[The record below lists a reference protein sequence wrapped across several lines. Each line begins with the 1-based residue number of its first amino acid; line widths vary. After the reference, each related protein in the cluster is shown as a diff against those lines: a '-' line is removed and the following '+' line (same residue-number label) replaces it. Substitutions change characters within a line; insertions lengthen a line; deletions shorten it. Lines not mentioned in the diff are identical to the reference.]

1 MAKELSKDVSD
12 RIVELCK
19 ARICYRTII
28 KKLGEKVTTIGVIIW
43 KVSSEQLSDLDKAW
57 EKVLWSDETKIDLL
71 GIKCACCVWDFG
83 AIFSVKGTG
92 SPTHWMGPC
101 TIKYWTKTPFLHPE
115 H

>member
-43 KVSSEQLSDLDKAW
+43 KWKRSKTISLGLELHAKSCLIKRVPDHLKTTLEEFVNDL
-57 EKVLWSDETKIDLL
+57 KV
-71 GIKCACCVWDFG
+71 A
-83 AIFSVKGTG
+83 GT
-92 SPTHWMGPC
+92 TVTRN
-101 TIKYWTKTPFLHPE
+101 TIGNALQHNGLKSCSNRKVPVNS
-115 H
+115 

>member
-43 KVSSEQLSDLDKAW
+43 KWKRSKTINLAW
-57 EKVLWSDETKIDLL
+57 SRVNLALL
-71 GIKCACCVWDFG
+71 KECQI
-83 AIFSVKGTG
+83 T
-92 SPTHWMGPC
+92 
-101 TIKYWTKTPFLHPE
+101 
-115 H
+115 